1 MNLVNIVPPRTSTML
16 LRKGC
21 AVHSQAWLTNQGTK
35 IRGIKLLFIIHNT
48 TVKNTVGWYRKNKKL
63 GFLFVSLGF
72 TVNKLS
78 KNELI
83 RRC

>member
-1 MNLVNIVPPRTSTML
+1 ML

-21 AVHSQAWLTNQGTK
+21 AVHSQGWLTNQVTQIY
-35 IRGIKLLFIIHNT
+35 IRGITLFFFSLYIIHNT
-48 TVKNTVGWYRKNKKL
+48 TVKTLWVGIAKIKKL
-63 GFLFVSLGF
+63 FFLFVSLGF

-83 RRC
+83 WRC